1 MTKVVTKL
9 TPRESLRAPVRKL
22 WTQRYRRSRKCN
34 VREVDHREV
43 LAMLSA
49 GAQIVDVLPAQ
60 EYNET
65 HIKGAAHIPL
75 PRILA
80 DSPTLLDRSQRT
92 VVYCRD
98 SL

>member
-1 MTKVVTKL
+1 
-9 TPRESLRAPVRKL
+9 
-22 WTQRYRRSRKCN
+22 

-60 EYNET
+60 EYNGA
-65 HIKGAAHIPL
+65 HIKGAVHIPL
-75 PRILA
+75 GKILA
-80 DSPTLLDRSQRT
+80 DALILLDRSLRT

>member
-1 MTKVVTKL
+1 
-9 TPRESLRAPVRKL
+9 
-22 WTQRYRRSRKCN
+22 

-60 EYNET
+60 EYNGA
-65 HIKGAAHIPL
+65 HVKGAVHIPL

-80 DSPTLLDRSQRT
+80 DAPMLLDRSQRT